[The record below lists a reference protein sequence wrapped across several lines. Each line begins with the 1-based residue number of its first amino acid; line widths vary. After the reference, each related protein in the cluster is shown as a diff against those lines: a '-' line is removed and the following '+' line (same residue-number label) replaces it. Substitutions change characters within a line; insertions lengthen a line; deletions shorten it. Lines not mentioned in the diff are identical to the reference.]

1 MKSWYISGDAI
12 LQWFVPLQKNE
23 IKKIMKMHFWVHL
36 DVEIKNPWWQ
46 HVFFLFLSIQ
56 LYKWKT
62 LTQSKLTYIKYTF
75 PKQFYKKN

>member
-36 DVEIKNPWWQ
+36 DVEIKKPMMTAC
-46 HVFFLFLSIQ
+46 I
-56 LYKWKT
+56 
-62 LTQSKLTYIKYTF
+62 F
-75 PKQFYKKN
+75 PIFINTTVQVKNTDTK